1 MGGKLIPRVSIHAD
15 NFLVAFGCFGE
26 GGGSGLFLVHNVH
39 QMCCIVCMYFPLAK
53 LVYGTWDYP
62 RLLFMGRVFLQT
74 ILVAFGCGGGIVT
87 IHDIYYY
94 SLPLLATNTSIVK
107 YTNRKACL
115 CTINFVSAHSYGSIS
130 FMGTVFLLNSAL
142 LTIQHP
148 LPYD

>member
-1 MGGKLIPRVSIHAD
+1 MSALS
-15 NFLVAFGCFGE
+15 
-26 GGGSGLFLVHNVH
+26 
-39 QMCCIVCMYFPLAK
+39 
-53 LVYGTWDYP
+53 P

-130 FMGTVFLLNSAL
+130 FMGTVFLLKFGPSNYSAPFTVRLKIVPNSRQRSSRIYAINGNRMR
-142 LTIQHP
+142 TQTES
-148 LPYD
+148 